1 MRLALI
7 CDFVEENW
15 PSMDLVADMLLDNLR
30 AEYGSAVKATRV
42 RPTMVLRFGRLPRF
56 DRKRGAYSSDRL
68 LNRFWDYPRHLARR
82 KREFDL
88 YHIVDHSYG
97 HLIHQLPAERT
108 IVTCHDIDT
117 FRCLLEP
124 EREPRSRMFRTMTA
138 RILDGFR
145 RAARVSCVSAATR
158 SEILAHRLLAPER
171 AVVIPQGVHPAC
183 VPEPD
188 PRCDAE
194 AARLL
199 GPAGGDGVDI
209 LHVGSTVA
217 RKRIDVL
224 LRVTAAV
231 RQEFPKTRLI
241 RVGGAFSR
249 SQQELAERLNLN
261 QSLVV
266 LPFLNRRLLAAVYRR
281 ASLLMQPSEREGFGL
296 PVIEAMACGTPVVAS
311 DLPALREAGGPSAA
325 YCPVADVPA
334 WTDSVVEL
342 LRERHGRAER
352 WDERR
357 LAAMAWAAQ
366 FSWREHA
373 RKTVQVY
380 QELLHERLVSNAANR
395 VEPLVRRMQW
405 HNAFIPK

>member
-30 AEYGSAVKATRV
+30 AECGSAVKATRV
-42 RPTMVLRFGRLPRF
+42 RPAMVRRLSRLPRF
-56 DRKRGAYSSDRL
+56 GRKRGAYSADRL

-97 HLIHQLPAERT
+97 HLVHQLPAERT
-108 IVTCHDIDT
+108 IITCHDIDT

-124 EREPRSRMFRTMTA
+124 DREPRSRMFRMMTA

-158 SEILAHRLLAPER
+158 NEILAHRLLAPER

-188 PRCDAE
+188 PHSDAE

-199 GPAGGDGVDI
+199 GPANAAAADI
-209 LHVGSTVA
+209 LYVGSSVA

-224 LRVTAAV
+224 LRVIAAV
-231 RQEFPKTRLI
+231 RQVFPKARLI
-241 RVGGAFSR
+241 RVGGPFSR
-249 SQQELAERLNLN
+249 PQQELAERLNLN
-261 QSLVV
+261 KSLVT
-266 LPFLNRRLLAAVYRR
+266 LPFLNRRLLASVYRR

-311 DLPALREAGGPSAA
+311 DLPALREAGGPWAA
-325 YCPVADVPA
+325 YCPIADVPA
-334 WTDSVVEL
+334 WTDTVVAL
-342 LRERHGRAER
+342 LRERRGRPE
-352 WDERR
+352 WWNERR
-357 LAAMAWAAQ
+357 RAAIAWAAQ
-366 FSWREHA
+366 FSWREHT
-373 RKTVQVY
+373 RKTVQLY
-380 QELLHERLVSNAANR
+380 QELLHEELVDNAANR
-395 VEPLVRRMQW
+395 MEPLVQRMQ
-405 HNAFIPK
+405 